1 MRLVRFLDSVN
12 QIHFGD
18 DQGDGTALRIQG
30 DPLANFTVT
39 HQKIAIYKRLAPIQ
53 PAAILCI
60 GLNYLKHMEELGSAR
75 PEFPMLFMK
84 NPAALQN
91 PGDPIQIPTHL
102 KSDQV
107 DWECELAIVIGKHCK
122 NVSKDNA
129 LDYVLGYTAAN
140 DVSAGDWQKKW
151 GGGQFCRGKSF
162 LTPSCPRPRSSCARS
177 DPGSKTSCVSRPF
190 CKCGLHGWDSNTRD
204 MIFDV
209 PTLIAFT
216 FRLNNVITRDGD
228 SHFGTRFGRGPGH
241 ETAAISEAGGLDQ
254 AGRRRDRRA
263 GESGG
268 CRIKAKKQG
277 TLMGLPSKFPCG
289 SRYRVGISD
298 WM

>member
-39 HQKIAIYKRLAPIQ
+39 HQKIAIHKRLAPIQ
-53 PAAILCI
+53 PTAILCI

-84 NPAALQN
+84 NPSALQN

-107 DWECELAIVIGKHCK
+107 DWECELAIVIGKRCK
-122 NVSKDNA
+122 NVSKDKA
-129 LDYVLGYTAAN
+129 LDFVLGYTAAN
-140 DVSAGDWQKKW
+140 DVSARDWQKKW

-162 LTPSCPRPRSSCARS
+162 DTFMPLGPVIVTRDQIPDPNNLLLQTFVNGELRQDSS
-177 DPGSKTSCVSRPF
+177 
-190 CKCGLHGWDSNTRD
+190 TRD

-209 PTLIAFT
+209 PTLIAFLSGST
-216 FRLNNVITRDGD
+216 TLLPGTVILTGTPSGVGMGMKPPQYLKPGD
-228 SHFGTRFGRGPGH
+228 RVKLIVEG
-241 ETAAISEAGGLDQ
+241 I
-254 AGRRRDRRA
+254 
-263 GESGG
+263 GELENPVV
-268 CRIKAKKQG
+268 AE
-277 TLMGLPSKFPCG
+277 
-289 SRYRVGISD
+289 
-298 WM
+298 